1 MDISFQHTCGKL
13 MWKTSAQWSDSKFST
28 VFIHIS
34 RLLKNDFNMIKTK
47 ILIKFGFPQSV
58 NIFPSSYL
66 IVFPMYQHSVC
77 IEEQGEKILFH
88 ISCKPYNYYFYIPK
102 YSIFIARD
110 ARREIDRA
118 KVDGSKRKM

>member
-1 MDISFQHTCGKL
+1 MLDVVGKIPEIAKFDIAKSIDVNEVWLVDISFQHTCGKL

-34 RLLKNDFNMIKTK
+34 RLLKNDFNRIKTK

-77 IEEQGEKILFH
+77 IE
-88 ISCKPYNYYFYIPK
+88 
-102 YSIFIARD
+102 
-110 ARREIDRA
+110 
-118 KVDGSKRKM
+118 